1 MGTRLDE
8 LHNVNALDG
17 VGGCAGRPDEDE
29 EGDHGVEVVDE
40 VDGEAGDYLEDGAG
54 EVNLLSTVDVRHP
67 R

>member
-1 MGTRLDE
+1 
-8 LHNVNALDG
+8 
-17 VGGCAGRPDEDE
+17 
-29 EGDHGVEVVDE
+29 VDE